1 MRHWLLLALFVFMPP
16 AFAVSPAVTPLSAA
30 EVPVLLA
37 PPAHGARIL
46 SIWALDCAYCE
57 ANMQVVA
64 QAARANP
71 KRIQL
76 VTVATD
82 RIALHAQIA
91 ARLAA
96 AHMGDFPARAYAEAA
111 PEHINFLID
120 PNWGGET
127 PRTIVIHA
135 NGHREGV
142 SGELTAAQLQ
152 KLLQGPARGR

>member
-1 MRHWLLLALFVFMPP
+1 MRRWLFLALF
-16 AFAVSPAVTPLSAA
+16 ALVSPVFAATPAVEPLSAA
-30 EVPVLLA
+30 DVPALLK

-57 ANMQVVA
+57 ANMQVAA
-64 QAARANP
+64 QAARAAP

-96 AHMGDFPARAYAEAA
+96 AHMGDFPARAYTEAA
-111 PEHINFLID
+111 PERINFLID

-127 PRTIVIHA
+127 PRTIVIRA
-135 NGHREGV
+135 SGHREGV
-142 SGELTAAQLQ
+142 SGELTAERLR
-152 KLLQGPARGR
+152 KLLATGR